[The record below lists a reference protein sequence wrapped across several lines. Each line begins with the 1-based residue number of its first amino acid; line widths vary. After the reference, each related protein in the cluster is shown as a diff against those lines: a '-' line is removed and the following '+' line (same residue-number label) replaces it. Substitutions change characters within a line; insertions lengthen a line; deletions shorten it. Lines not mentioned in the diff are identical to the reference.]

1 MNIPDVIRIGSVDY
15 DVIYKEE
22 LYDNGQQLMGCINF
36 MENEILLDDKCQKR
50 QSLELTLLH
59 EIIHGMLYSVQSE
72 HTYNETL
79 IEEISKALHQVI
91 RDNPDIFRIGEG
103 DE

>member
-1 MNIPDVIRIGSVDY
+1 MNIPDSIRIGAVDY
-15 DVIYKEE
+15 DIVYKEG
-22 LYDNGQQLMGCINF
+22 LYDEGQQLMGCIDF
-36 MENEILLDDKCQKR
+36 MNSEISLDDKLQKK
-50 QSLELTLLH
+50 QCLELTFLH
-59 EIIHGMLYSVQSE
+59 EVVHGMLYSVQSE